1 MKITFLGT
9 SHGIAE
15 AHAFCSSAVVTV
27 GDKHYVI
34 DAGAPIMTLLQNHG
48 ISFWDIQ
55 GIFITHSHRDHTLG
69 LVEFTLQVEGFKKQ
83 FAGVRIPVYVPDTA
97 LYLKIA
103 KFLFNQDE
111 MVNHRLMYRTYE
123 PGVIFDDG
131 TLRITAIVN
140 QHTACSR
147 SFLLEAEGKKVLFTG
162 DLKHDIPDYPA
173 VATEQDLD
181 LIITEGAHTRLN
193 KPEVMEILKSSRT
206 RHMIIQHRYDKY
218 NTDEMVDELRRFV
231 ADKMTLT
238 CAHDNDVF
246 YV

>member
-27 GDKHYVI
+27 GNKHYII
-34 DAGAPIMTLLQNHG
+34 DAGAPIMTLLQNHKM
-48 ISFWDIQ
+48 SFWDIQ
-55 GIFITHSHRDHTLG
+55 GIFITHSHSDHMIG
-69 LVEFTLQVEGFKKQ
+69 LVDFTIQMEGYRQ
-83 FAGVRIPVYVPDTA
+83 FSGVRIPIYTPDDA
-97 LYLKIA
+97 RYLKMNP
-103 KFLFNQDE
+103 FLYGKEGLID
-111 MVNHRLMYRTYE
+111 HRVSYRVYQ

-140 QHTACSR
+140 QHTSCSR
-147 SFLLEAEGKKVLFTG
+147 SFLVVAEGKKVLFTG

-181 LIITEGAHTRLN
+181 LIIMEGAHTRLN
-193 KPEVMEILKSSRT
+193 KPEIMEILKASRT
-206 RHMIIQHRYDKY
+206 GHMIIQHRYDKY
-218 NTDEMVDELRRFV
+218 NTDEMVEEFRQFV
-231 ADKMTLT
+231 ADKMTVT